1 LGGLGGVEVAED
13 GDVGILVETGIWLK
27 TGFGVHATAEDAEI
41 MPEEADAVFKAG
53 AGEVM
58 LEVMGTTAGH
68 GLHGT
73 VVLAGLG
80 PAGWEMVG
88 IEFVVALTV
97 TRRADNDAFAALAAL
112 MGIIDGTAYPIE
124 EIDGFEIGYRF
135 GVRGGVGRKRTKT
148 ANSGRNTVFY
158 DVFEV
163 SGHSL

>member
-1 LGGLGGVEVAED
+1 
-13 GDVGILVETGIWLK
+13 
-27 TGFGVHATAEDAEI
+27 
-41 MPEEADAVFKAG
+41 MPEEADAVFEAG
-53 AGEVM
+53 TGKVV
-58 LEVMGTTAGH
+58 LKVMGTTAGN

-80 PAGWEMVG
+80 PACREMVG
-88 IEFVVALTV
+88 IELVVALTV

-135 GVRGGVGRKRTKT
+135 GVRGGVGRKRPKI
-148 ANSGRNTVFY
+148 ANCGCNTVFY

>member
-1 LGGLGGVEVAED
+1 MRE
-13 GDVGILVETGIWLK
+13 ET
-27 TGFGVHATAEDAEI
+27 DAIFE
-41 MPEEADAVFKAG
+41 AG
-53 AGEVM
+53 AGKVV
-58 LEVMGTTAGH
+58 LEVMGLALGKFDKR
-68 GLHGT
+68 T

-135 GVRGGVGRKRTKT
+135 GVRGGIGRKRTKT
-148 ANSGRNTVFY
+148 ANCSRNTVFY

-163 SGHSL
+163 SGHCL